1 LAKSERQEAAVQRRL
16 AEVLDSDEL
25 HREAIEG
32 TLRLVVGERRTHQQ
46 RVRELREAL
55 AAEPDDPPTDAML
68 DIYNT
73 MARAVRGG
81 GKDESIADL
90 NDRLRAVFE
99 EFRLERVDAGVV
111 GVLPIL
117 RRDFIDRYRESGRG
131 SVMADYEQVL
141 RTTNLPETSPAV
153 LWATEPP
160 PVKPLRVPS
169 ETGRNTQGVW
179 ARFCRRRA
187 TARSG
192 CGRRSR
198 ANGLARAPRTR
209 RRRRVLGRSSR
220 RRRMVAAVR
229 GSSPTGWLWPTR
241 RRTRSQRAVRA
252 RDELALRPGR

>member
-1 LAKSERQEAAVQRRL
+1 VQRRL

-32 TLRLVVGERRTHQQ
+32 TLRLVVGERQTHQQ

-68 DIYNT
+68 DIYNA

-81 GKDESIADL
+81 GKDESVADL

-117 RRDFIDRYRESGRG
+117 RRDFIDRYRDSGRG
-131 SVMADYEQVL
+131 SVMADHEHVI

-153 LWATEPP
+153 LWATESP

-169 ETGRNTQGVW
+169 ETGRNTQVSAW
-179 ARFCRRRA
+179 R
-187 TARSG
+187 
-192 CGRRSR
+192 
-198 ANGLARAPRTR
+198 N
-209 RRRRVLGRSSR
+209 
-220 RRRMVAAVR
+220 
-229 GSSPTGWLWPTR
+229 
-241 RRTRSQRAVRA
+241 
-252 RDELALRPGR
+252 